1 MLEEATEEEAGE
13 EARVLATAQ
22 RRLGAKAAAER
33 KLGALAGR
41 LAAGRRT
48 AGRLAAGRRTAGRG
62 GPVGHG
68 LKEGGEVIW
77 LGGRSC
83 LLVWKL
89 QIGP

>member
-33 KLGALAGR
+33 KLGAV
-41 LAAGRRT
+41 

>member
-1 MLEEATEEEAGE
+1 MLEETTEEEAGE

-33 KLGALAGR
+33 KLGAVAGR
-41 LAAGRRT
+41 LA